1 MDEVQATAV
10 APPRVRRRHSPGFRS
25 EVINAAKQPGTS
37 FSAGCWILGGNGV
50 YWPASK
56 ALAGLERS

>member
-37 FSAGCWILGGNGV
+37 FSAGCWILGGDGGIRTLD
-50 YWPASK
+50 PGFAQM
-56 ALAGLERS
+56 LP